1 MRGVCPSKWHRIS
14 TGGGARILTLFTT
27 AKPFDG
33 HSAVIQRNALASWTR
48 LHADVEVILF
58 GDDAG
63 AAQIARELGL
73 RHEPHVERNR
83 FGSKRLDYMFARA
96 REIARY
102 DVLCYCNCDILL
114 LPEFCEALGKV
125 REGHARFLMVG
136 RRWDTEVRE
145 ALDFSDAAWGTRA
158 KELARKQ
165 GVQQPAWSID
175 YFAFRRGLYAEM
187 PALVIGRVWWDHWLV
202 WKARAE
208 GAAVVDASEVVMAIH
223 QNHDYGY
230 HPLGAR
236 GVWTDEQAMENYE
249 LAGGQW
255 HLLTMDDATFVLGA
269 DGERANWKRLWAPY
283 WRYARP
289 KVAPAWYAL
298 LDSTR
303 PVRTLLGL
311 RSTRRGRGAKKSY
324 GEAAGPQ
331 VPGSTT

>member
-1 MRGVCPSKWHRIS
+1 M
-14 TGGGARILTLFTT
+14 
-27 AKPFDG
+27 
-33 HSAVIQRNALASWTR
+33 SWTR

-63 AAQIARELGL
+63 AAEVARELGL
-73 RHEPHVERNR
+73 RHEPRVERNR
-83 FGSKRLDYMFARA
+83 QGSKRLDYVFARA
-96 REIARY
+96 QEIARHE
-102 DVLCYCNCDILL
+102 VLCYCNCDIILL
-114 LPEFCEALGKV
+114 EEFCEALCRV
-125 REGHARFLMVG
+125 RERHERFLMVG

-145 ALDFSDAAWGTRA
+145 PLDFSDAAWGARTR
-158 KELARKQ
+158 ELARKQ

-202 WKARAE
+202 WKAREQRAE
-208 GAAVVDASEVVMAIH
+208 VVDVSEVVTAIH

-236 GVWTDEQAMENYE
+236 GVWTDEQAKENYK
-249 LAGGQW
+249 LAGGRW
-255 HLLTMDDATFVLGA
+255 HLLTMDDATYILGA
-269 DGERANWKRLWAPY
+269 DGERGNLRRLWAPY

-303 PVRTLLGL
+303 PIRTLLRL
-311 RSTRRGRGAKKSY
+311 RGKPRGAGVRKSY
-324 GEAAGPQ
+324 GEAASGPRL
-331 VPGSTT
+331 PGSTN